1 MRVLVVVDMQNDFV
15 TGVLGTLEAQAIIG
29 NIKWKLECARQNGY
43 LIIFTRD
50 THYSDYLKTK
60 EGQKLPV
67 EHCIK
72 GTPGWEIVSE
82 LAPREG
88 EIVLNKFS
96 FGSNDLPDIIR
107 EHIYEYYET
116 HDEDMEIIIEL
127 CGVCTD
133 ICVISNALILKAS
146 FPEICE
152 FYVDHQC
159 CAGVT
164 PETHEAALTT
174 MKMCQINVI

>member
-1 MRVLVVVDMQNDFV
+1 MRKVLVIIDMQNDFI
-15 TGVLGTLEAQAIIG
+15 TGSLGTPEAQAIVG
-29 NIKWKLECARQNGY
+29 NVKWKLDCARQNGD

-50 THYSDYLKTK
+50 THHKSNYLTSL

-67 EHCIK
+67 EHCIQD
-72 GTPGWEIVSE
+72 TPGWEIIPE
-82 LAPREG
+82 LTPLPG
-88 EIVLNKFS
+88 EFVVNKPT
-96 FGSNDLPDIIR
+96 FGSTYVADIIV
-107 EHIYEYYET
+107 EELIGKHK
-116 HDEDMEIIIEL
+116 IECIDI

-133 ICVISNALILKAS
+133 ICVVSNALLLKAN
-146 FPEICE
+146 FFDMCEI
-152 FYVDHQC
+152 YVDHQC